1 VGFRERLAA
10 RPAAGL
16 AVEKVGCSSGSD
28 NDLKAGGKARLPKD
42 VSAALNAQKLQ
53 DGEQS
58 SARTALENYL
68 GCQLAG

>member
-1 VGFRERLAA
+1 
-10 RPAAGL
+10 
-16 AVEKVGCSSGSD
+16 
-28 NDLKAGGKARLPKD
+28 LPKD